1 MPCRVL
7 QGTPEIHM
15 SPIKAQVDNTKSKCA
30 DQQKCANNYRA
41 KYLHLKTGEHIE
53 ESTLKDANHNKNVDN
68 KSVNKEPTKVK
79 NKIHIQFKKNFNG
92 HRN

>member
-30 DQQKCANNYRA
+30 YQQRCANDYRA
-41 KYLHLKTGEHIE
+41 KNPHLKTGEHIE
-53 ESTLKDANHNKNVDN
+53 ESTLKDVNHNKNVDN